1 MVNVLIIE
9 DNIHYAIFM
18 MNYLC
23 QHNPDIRICNI
34 ISDGKEAIN
43 VLNRQK
49 NIDIVLLDL
58 NLPNYNGGEILE
70 KIVNKE
76 KYTDSII
83 VLSGEIDCLKKLYKN
98 NLIYDILYKST
109 DMKRII
115 RSIDS
120 IVSNKNAFNI
130 KKQITQELLYLN
142 YDISNKGTL
151 YLVDTI
157 KYVILNMPN
166 KEFNNLISE
175 VYPIIAKQN
184 NDTVHNIKSNI
195 IRANDKMYKQCE
207 ISKLL
212 NYFNFCED
220 RKPDIRTVVR
230 TIISKIT

>member
-83 VLSGEIDCLKKLYKN
+83 VLS
-98 NLIYDILYKST
+98 
-109 DMKRII
+109 
-115 RSIDS
+115 
-120 IVSNKNAFNI
+120 
-130 KKQITQELLYLN
+130 
-142 YDISNKGTL
+142 
-151 YLVDTI
+151 
-157 KYVILNMPN
+157 
-166 KEFNNLISE
+166 
-175 VYPIIAKQN
+175 
-184 NDTVHNIKSNI
+184 
-195 IRANDKMYKQCE
+195 
-207 ISKLL
+207 
-212 NYFNFCED
+212 
-220 RKPDIRTVVR
+220 
-230 TIISKIT
+230 

>member
-98 NLIYDILYKST
+98 NLI
-109 DMKRII
+109 
-115 RSIDS
+115 
-120 IVSNKNAFNI
+120 
-130 KKQITQELLYLN
+130 
-142 YDISNKGTL
+142 
-151 YLVDTI
+151 
-157 KYVILNMPN
+157 
-166 KEFNNLISE
+166 SE